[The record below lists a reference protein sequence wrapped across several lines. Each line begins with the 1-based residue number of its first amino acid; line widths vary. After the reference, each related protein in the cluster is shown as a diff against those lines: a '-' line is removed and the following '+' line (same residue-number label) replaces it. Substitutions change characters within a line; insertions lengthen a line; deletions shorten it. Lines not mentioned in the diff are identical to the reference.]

1 MSQTRATA
9 GGGQKTAIVTD
20 RDGLRGRIDTAAP
33 QTREGGRP
41 EVLVHLD
48 NGRQALV
55 PVDEL
60 VLENDGSFTLP
71 FSLSEIARPQ
81 EAAAAATAGAA
92 GRREFAGDA
101 MSDETI
107 VTANRTREEERIVMP
122 VVAETLDVQKR
133 KVDTG
138 GVRIRKVVHERE
150 EVVDEPLM
158 REEVQVKRVP
168 INRVVEA
175 PVPVRHVGNTMIIS
189 LLEEVLVVEKRLM
202 LKEELHIT
210 KGEIETYKPQRVTLR
225 TEEAV
230 VERVGE
236 NEEVDPELTRGR
248 VGGQQ

>member
-1 MSQTRATA
+1 MSQTRGTVREKSATV
-9 GGGQKTAIVTD
+9 ID
-20 RDGLRGRIDTAAP
+20 RDGLRGRIDTYAP
-33 QTREGGRP
+33 QASGEGSRP

-60 VLENDGSFTLP
+60 VLQNDGSFTVP

-81 EAAAAATAGAA
+81 QRTATGDMTGEAAGN
-92 GRREFAGDA
+92 A
-101 MSDETI
+101 MGEADDETI
-107 VTANRTREEERIVMP
+107 ITSNRTREDERIVMP

-133 KVDTG
+133 KVEAG
-138 GVRIRKVVHERE
+138 GVRIKKVVHERE

-168 INRVVEA
+168 INRVVDA

-225 TEEAV
+225 SEEAV
-230 VERVGE
+230 VERVGDD
-236 NEEVDPELTRGR
+236 EEIDPQLKRGR
-248 VGGQQ
+248 VGNP

>member
-9 GGGQKTAIVTD
+9 ASGGQKSGIVTD

-60 VLENDGSFTLP
+60 VLEDDGTFTLP
-71 FSLSEIARPQ
+71 YSLSELARPLEGQ
-81 EAAAAATAGAA
+81 
-92 GRREFAGDA
+92 REFAADMG
-101 MSDETI
+101 DETL
-107 VTANRTREEERIVMP
+107 VTSKRTREEERIVMP

-133 KVDTG
+133 KVQTG
-138 GVRIRKVVHERE
+138 GVRVRKVVHERE

-168 INRVVEA
+168 INRVVDA

-225 TEEAV
+225 SEEAV
-230 VERVGE
+230 IERVGDE
-236 NEEVDPELTRGR
+236 DIDDTQLTRGR
-248 VGGQQ
+248 VGSPRGE

>member
-9 GGGQKTAIVTD
+9 AGGQKSAIVTD
-20 RDGLRGRIDTAAP
+20 RDGLRGRIDTGAP

-41 EVLVHLD
+41 EVLVHLE
-48 NGRQALV
+48 GGQQAYI

-60 VLENDGSFTLP
+60 VLQDDGSFTLP
-71 FSLSEIARPQ
+71 FSLSDIARPQ
-81 EAAAAATAGAA
+81 
-92 GRREFAGDA
+92 RRPQQQEMAGDA
-101 MSDETI
+101 GDETL
-107 VTANRTREEERIVMP
+107 VTPHRTHEEERIVMP
-122 VVAETLDVQKR
+122 IVAETLDVQKR
-133 KVDTG
+133 KVQTG
-138 GVRIRKVVHERE
+138 GVRIKKVVRERE

-168 INRVVEA
+168 INRVVES

-230 VERVGE
+230 VERVGDDE
-236 NEEVDPELTRGR
+236 DDNTRLKRGR
-248 VGGQQ
+248 VGSPDAPGFE

>member
-1 MSQTRATA
+1 MSQTRASA
-9 GGGQKTAIVTD
+9 AGGQKSAIVID
-20 RDGLRGRIDTAAP
+20 RDGLRGQIDTAAP

-48 NGRQALV
+48 NGRQAFV

-60 VLENDGSFTLP
+60 VLQDDGSFTLP
-71 FSLSEIARPQ
+71 FSLSELAQPQ
-81 EAAAAATAGAA
+81 
-92 GRREFAGDA
+92 RRAFAGDTG
-101 MSDETI
+101 DETLI
-107 VTANRTREEERIVMP
+107 TSNRTHEEERIVMP
-122 VVAETLDVQKR
+122 VIAETLEVQKR
-133 KVDTG
+133 KVQTG
-138 GVRIRKVVHERE
+138 GVRVRKIVHERE

-225 TEEAV
+225 SEEAV
-230 VERVGE
+230 VERVG
-236 NEEVDPELTRGR
+236 DDDDDSQLTRGR
-248 VGGQQ
+248 VGTPGG

>member
-1 MSQTRATA
+1 MS
-9 GGGQKTAIVTD
+9 GIVTD

-41 EVLVHLD
+41 EVLVHLE
-48 NGRQALV
+48 GGQQALV

-60 VLENDGSFTLP
+60 VLQNDGSFRLP
-71 FSLSEIARPQ
+71 FSLSELARPQ
-81 EAAAAATAGAA
+81 A
-92 GRREFAGDA
+92 RREFAGHTG
-101 MSDETI
+101 DETL
-107 VTANRTREEERIVMP
+107 VTPHRTREEERIVMP

-133 KVDTG
+133 KVQTG
-138 GVRIRKVVHERE
+138 GVRIKKVVHERE

-168 INRVVEA
+168 VNRVVEA

-225 TEEAV
+225 SEEAV
-230 VERVGE
+230 IERV
-236 NEEVDPELTRGR
+236 EEGDDDTHLTRGR
-248 VGGQQ
+248 VGGPNAPDADLS

>member
-1 MSQTRATA
+1 MSQTRATGA
-9 GGGQKTAIVTD
+9 GGGQKSAIVTD
-20 RDGLRGRIDTAAP
+20 RDGLRGRIDTTAP

-41 EVLVHLD
+41 EVLVHLEG
-48 NGRQALV
+48 GRQALV

-71 FSLSEIARPQ
+71 FSLSELARPAQ
-81 EAAAAATAGAA
+81 G
-92 GRREFAGDA
+92 GREFAGDA
-101 MSDETI
+101 GDETL
-107 VTANRTREEERIVMP
+107 VTPHRTREEERIVMP
-122 VVAETLDVQKR
+122 VIAETLDVQKR
-133 KVDTG
+133 KVETG
-138 GVRIRKVVHERE
+138 GVRVRKVVHERE

-225 TEEAV
+225 SEEAV
-230 VERVGE
+230 VERVGDDE
-236 NEEVDPELTRGR
+236 IGDTQLKRGR
-248 VGGQQ
+248 VGSP

>member
-1 MSQTRATA
+1 MSQTRGTA
-9 GGGQKTAIVTD
+9 AKDKSAIVTD
-20 RDGLRGRIDTAAP
+20 RDGLRGRIDAYAP
-33 QTREGGRP
+33 QAQGEGSRP
-41 EVLVHLD
+41 EVFVHLD
-48 NGRQALV
+48 DGRQVLM

-60 VLENDGSFTLP
+60 VLQNDGSFTVP
-71 FSLSEIARPQ
+71 FSLSDLSQPQ
-81 EAAAAATAGAA
+81 RRESAGAT
-92 GRREFAGDA
+92 GDSGEA
-101 MSDETI
+101 DDKTLIAS
-107 VTANRTREEERIVMP
+107 NRTREAERIVMP

-133 KVDTG
+133 KVEAG
-138 GVRIRKVVHERE
+138 GVRIKKVVHERE

-168 INRVVEA
+168 INRVVDA

-225 TEEAV
+225 SEEAV

-236 NEEVDPELTRGR
+236 DEDIDPQLTRGR
-248 VGGQQ
+248 VGNPQ

>member
-9 GGGQKTAIVTD
+9 EGGQKTAIVTD

-60 VLENDGSFTLP
+60 ILENDGNFTLP
-71 FSLSEIARPQ
+71 FSLSEIAHPQQ
-81 EAAAAATAGAA
+81 EAAATATTA

-107 VTANRTREEERIVMP
+107 VTSNRTREEERIVMP

-236 NEEVDPELTRGR
+236 DEDVAPELTRGR
-248 VGGQQ
+248 VGGQ

>member
-1 MSQTRATA
+1 
-9 GGGQKTAIVTD
+9 VTD
-20 RDGLRGRIDTAAP
+20 RDGLRGRIDTTAP

-41 EVLVHLD
+41 EVLVHLEG
-48 NGRQALV
+48 GRQALV

-71 FSLSEIARPQ
+71 FSLSELARPAQ
-81 EAAAAATAGAA
+81 G
-92 GRREFAGDA
+92 GREFAGDA
-101 MSDETI
+101 GDETL
-107 VTANRTREEERIVMP
+107 VTPHRTREEERIVMP
-122 VVAETLDVQKR
+122 VIAETLDVQKR
-133 KVDTG
+133 KVETG
-138 GVRIRKVVHERE
+138 GVRVRKVVHERE

-225 TEEAV
+225 SEEAV
-230 VERVGE
+230 VERVGDDE
-236 NEEVDPELTRGR
+236 IGDTQLKRGR
-248 VGGQQ
+248 VGSP

>member
-1 MSQTRATA
+1 MSQTRGTGA
-9 GGGQKTAIVTD
+9 KEKSAIVID
-20 RDGLRGRIDTAAP
+20 RDGLRGRIDTYAP
-33 QTREGGRP
+33 QAGEQGGRP
-41 EVLVHLD
+41 EVFVHLD
-48 NGRQALV
+48 DGRQALV

-60 VLENDGSFTLP
+60 ILQNDGSFVLP
-71 FSLSEIARPQ
+71 ISLSDLTRPQ
-81 EAAAAATAGAA
+81 E
-92 GRREFAGDA
+92 GRRASVRESVGDA
-101 MSDETI
+101 DDETLI
-107 VTANRTREEERIVMP
+107 TSNRTREDERIVMP

-133 KVDTG
+133 KVQTG
-138 GVRIRKVVHERE
+138 GVRIKKVVHERE

-168 INRVVEA
+168 INRVVDA

-225 TEEAV
+225 SEEAV

-236 NEEVDPELTRGR
+236 DDEIDPQLKRGR
-248 VGGQQ
+248 VGSP